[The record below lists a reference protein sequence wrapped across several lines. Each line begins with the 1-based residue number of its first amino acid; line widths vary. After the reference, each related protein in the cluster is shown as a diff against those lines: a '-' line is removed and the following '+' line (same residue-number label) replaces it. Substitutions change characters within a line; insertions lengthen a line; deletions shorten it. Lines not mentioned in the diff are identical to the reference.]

1 MARRNSIEEQRGN
14 PRKTRLEEITDLF
27 NGYAAHLIER
37 GIIRPLPR
45 EPEGVDGTTSLNG
58 NQERSEVYRQQ
69 VMVWQLVYRKC
80 TTDEDTVQ
88 MADEAV
94 RQVDHVSGPTRRQ
107 AATWLGF
114 SELNMEVPD
123 KFLPTMAALHSTLLE
138 KARLAGH
145 WQERELL
152 QMITFPPLVP
162 RQPELASCW
171 ENLSKLRWRH
181 VFPTKAPELA
191 ECEVLLRFVCN
202 GRIRAL
208 GRSPNIML
216 VMKNETSLF
225 HVSRPDQNT
234 INNGSIRGMNY
245 ICVSAARDP
254 VSIASRTEAGNMVN
268 TTEIGRAHV

>member
-1 MARRNSIEEQRGN
+1 M
-14 PRKTRLEEITDLF
+14 LF
-27 NGYAAHLIER
+27 
-37 GIIRPLPR
+37 
-45 EPEGVDGTTSLNG
+45 
-58 NQERSEVYRQQ
+58 RS
-69 VMVWQLVYRKC
+69 
-80 TTDEDTVQ
+80 
-88 MADEAV
+88 
-94 RQVDHVSGPTRRQ
+94 
-107 AATWLGF
+107 
-114 SELNMEVPD
+114 
-123 KFLPTMAALHSTLLE
+123 
-138 KARLAGH
+138 
-145 WQERELL
+145 
-152 QMITFPPLVP
+152 LVP

-191 ECEVLLRFVCN
+191 ECEVLLRFLCN

-268 TTEIGRAHV
+268 TTVRGRTMAGQFSVLAPDHDNLDCTCSHNAERNNMYATAFCDICIDRGHKPRRPKTDGFQAPAEAVKTDTMLNTSLVFEEIGRAHV